1 VSLNLNATSATPG
14 DEYGYHRARHITV
27 IQTQMEARTGMNLIS
42 LILKSLCSQNSTFT
56 LESGKG
62 AVPLSMLF
70 TRLRRVAAIGV
81 FATALLVAASS

>member
-1 VSLNLNATSATPG
+1 MSLNLNATSATPG
-14 DEYGYHRARHITV
+14 DEYGYQQGSSYNCDSDTDGGKDWNESYIPHIEV
-27 IQTQMEARTGMNLIS
+27 PLVAELNIHP
-42 LILKSLCSQNSTFT
+42 
-56 LESGKG
+56 ESGKG